1 MKFGKGP
8 LPEPVRVMK
17 HAVPAQRMSLT
28 IQQRSTAGL
37 NAFASCTAER
47 DVCAVVVLGAREGP
61 FELEWKLSPQQAR
74 ALAAK
79 LLEAAT
85 NCNRLDS
92 LACTV
97 HRDDGVALNALD
109 Q

>member
-1 MKFGKGP
+1 MKLSKGP

-17 HAVPAQRMSLT
+17 HAVPAQRMSLV
-28 IQQRSTAGL
+28 IQQWSTAGL
-37 NAFASCTAER
+37 NAFASRTAER
-47 DVCAVVVLGAREGP
+47 DVSAVVVLGAREGS
-61 FELEWKLSPQQAR
+61 FELEWKLSPAQAR

-92 LACTV
+92 VPCTV
-97 HRDDGVALNALD
+97 PSYDEWR
-109 Q
+109 